1 MPMMKLSAIVKA
13 NKVFEHRRLGLLY
26 FQSQIGAKLYDNYSV
41 NPDTREERLS
51 WLQRFNTQDEDDC
64 DDLWSITSTPGL
76 LDAEQL
82 PSEHAVLNRKRKEYL
97 YDPNTGQYRYKS
109 TGRLVPQSILRKD
122 IDAISNKTRND
133 MRELALKLK
142 NGTISLKYWYNQ
154 SQRLMKA
161 AYLNAWLVNIGGK
174 KNFDA
179 MEKLKF
185 AEFIQK
191 QFLYLDRL
199 LIEIQIGKQP
209 LNGFFVFRAGMYG
222 SATRAIYQN
231 ARRLKM
237 IVAGYKYG
245 RRIRTAKESCVDC
258 IAEARR
264 GIIRIERMLPIGDSI
279 CRSNCHCYQEFYK
292 ERPK

>member
-1 MPMMKLSAIVKA
+1 MPMRPLIAKVRLS
-13 NKVFEHRRLGLLY
+13 KVHEHRRLGLLY
-26 FQSQIGAKLYDNYSV
+26 YQTQVGQTFYSNYSV
-41 NPDTREERLS
+41 NPLSREEKLAF
-51 WLQRFNTQDEDDC
+51 LQRFNEEDERDC
-64 DDLWSITSTPGL
+64 DELWSITSTPGL
-76 LDAEQL
+76 LDASQVPNEA
-82 PSEHAVLNRKRKEYL
+82 AVLNKKRKEYL
-97 YDPNTGQYRYKS
+97 YDPKSGQYRYKGS
-109 TGRLVPQSILRKD
+109 GRLVPERILRND
-122 IDAISNKTRND
+122 ISTISNKTRND

-154 SQRLMKA
+154 SQKVMKA

-179 MEKLKF
+179 MERLKF

-191 QFLYLDRL
+191 QFLYFDRL
-199 LIEIQIGKQP
+199 LIEIQTGKQP
-209 LNGFFVFRAGMYG
+209 LNGFFVNRAGMYG

-231 ARRLKM
+231 KRRLKM
-237 IVAGYKYG
+237 IEQGYKYG